1 MNMNKITLLMWLLGL
16 VLLNGCIVS
25 KKVVYVQDMHPDTAY
40 RSLEMPPLR
49 LQKNDRI
56 QIAVSASTPELA
68 APFNGGVGN
77 YRVGDDGNVATV
89 VDRSNSTSGYII
101 DQDGNIDFPILGK
114 IRVEGLTL
122 EAVRE
127 VVRSSLIAKEYINNP
142 TVKVD
147 LLNLKVTVMGAVT
160 RQEVLNVPEGRITLL
175 EAISQT
181 GGLSNIANPQ
191 AVVVIREQ
199 DGVRRKIVHDIES
212 TAIFNSPAYYLQQN
226 DIVYVEPKMAEATPR
241 DQRNRQ
247 FWSMAVG
254 ITGLVLSTLI
264 LLK

>member
-1 MNMNKITLLMWLLGL
+1 MNKVTLLTWLLGL
-16 VLLNGCIVS
+16 VLLNGCIVP
-25 KKVVYVQDMHPDTAY
+25 KKVVYVQDMVPDTAY
-40 RSLEMPPLR
+40 LAMEIPLLR

-56 QIAVSASTPELA
+56 QIVVSAGAPELA

-77 YRVGDDGNVATV
+77 YRVGDDGNVSTV
-89 VDRSNSTSGYII
+89 VDRSSSTSGYTI

-114 IRVEGLTL
+114 MRIEGLTL
-122 EAVRE
+122 EDVRE
-127 VVRSSLIAKEYINNP
+127 KVRSALIAKEYINNP

-160 RQEVLNVPEGRITLL
+160 RQTVLDVPEARITLL
-175 EAISQT
+175 EAVTQA

-191 AVVVIREQ
+191 AIVVIREQ
-199 DGVRRKIVHDIES
+199 DGVRKKIVHDIEAAS
-212 TAIFNSPAYYLQQN
+212 IFDSPAYYLQQN

-247 FWSMAVG
+247 FWTMAVG
-254 ITGLVLSTLI
+254 VTGLVLSTLI

>member
-1 MNMNKITLLMWLLGL
+1 MNKITLLMGL
-16 VLLNGCIVS
+16 VGLMLLKGCIVP
-25 KKVVYVQDMHPDTAY
+25 KKIVYVQDMIPDTAY
-40 RSLEMPPLR
+40 HTMEIPLLR

-56 QIAVSASTPELA
+56 QIVVSAGAPELA

-77 YRVGDDGNVATV
+77 YRVGDDGNVSTV
-89 VDRSNSTSGYII
+89 VDRSSSTSGYTI

-114 IRVEGLTL
+114 MRVEGLTL
-122 EAVRE
+122 EDVRE
-127 VVRSSLIAKEYINNP
+127 TVRNALIAKEYINNP

-147 LLNLKVTVMGAVT
+147 LLNLKVTVMGAVS
-160 RQEVLNVPEGRITLL
+160 RQEVLNVSEARITLL
-175 EAISQT
+175 EAVTQA

-199 DGVRRKIVHDIES
+199 DGVREKIVHDIRS